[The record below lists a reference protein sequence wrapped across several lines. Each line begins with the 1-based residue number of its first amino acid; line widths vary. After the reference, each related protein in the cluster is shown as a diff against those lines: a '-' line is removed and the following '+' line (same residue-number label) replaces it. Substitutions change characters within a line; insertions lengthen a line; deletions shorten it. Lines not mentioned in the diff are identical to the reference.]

1 MYSIARTAPPPP
13 CSFNGMDTRCP
24 APLAESNP
32 ASPGWSTSSFGHAA
46 IASPAELSVLGAHL
60 RTCSCAS
67 GHLFALQC
75 GGEAVH
81 GFLAARI
88 VTTLVVAAVVIGA
101 VVAALQAG

>member
-1 MYSIARTAPPPP
+1 MYSIARTADPAPGSVWVMHTP
-13 CSFNGMDTRCP
+13 SP
-24 APLAESNP
+24 APLTESNP

-46 IASPAELSVLGAHL
+46 IASPAELSELGAHL

-67 GHLFALQC
+67 GHLFTLQC

-88 VTTLVVAAVVIGA
+88 VTTIVVAAVVIGA

>member
-1 MYSIARTAPPPP
+1 MYSIARTADPTPF
-13 CSFNGMDTRCP
+13 SFRDMNPRSP
-24 APLAESNP
+24 APCPESNP
-32 ASPGWSTSSFGHAA
+32 ASHGWSTSSFGHAA
-46 IASPAELSVLGAHL
+46 IASPAELSELGAHL
-60 RTCSCAS
+60 RTCSGAS

>member
-1 MYSIARTAPPPP
+1 MYSIARTADPTPF
-13 CSFNGMDTRCP
+13 SFRDMNPRSP
-24 APLAESNP
+24 APVSESTP
-32 ASPGWSTSSFGHAA
+32 ASHGWSTSSFGHAA
-46 IASPAELSVLGAHL
+46 VASPAELSELGAHL
-60 RTCSCAS
+60 RTCSGAS

-88 VTTLVVAAVVIGA
+88 VTTLVAAAVVIGA

>member
-1 MYSIARTAPPPP
+1 MYSIARTA
-13 CSFNGMDTRCP
+13 DP
-24 APLAESNP
+24 APGSVCGMNARHPDPFTASSR

-46 IASPAELSVLGAHL
+46 IASPAELSELGAHL

-88 VTTLVVAAVVIGA
+88 VTTLVVAAVLIGA
-101 VVAALQAG
+101 LVTALQVG

>member
-1 MYSIARTAPPPP
+1 MYSIARTADPTPSRLGAMNPR
-13 CSFNGMDTRCP
+13 SP
-24 APLAESNP
+24 APFADSNP
-32 ASPGWSTSSFGHAA
+32 ASHGWSTSSFGHAA
-46 IASPAELSVLGAHL
+46 IASPAELSELGAHL
-60 RTCSCAS
+60 RTCSGAS

-81 GFLAARI
+81 GFLAARF